1 MTSKTSLSKHI
12 ISNIRQRSWLA
23 ALSIVGQFL
32 CLPLYVLMM
41 IGEEKINSYE
51 SITEWLNL
59 YFPKMFGSVY
69 NIFLVLFVSLLAV
82 ICAVTGFSYI
92 HSKVK
97 EDFYHSLPVKRS
109 QWFLINYVSGLLI
122 FLVPYVIWSLC
133 TLLIGVVSG
142 AAGAEVFKYS
152 FLTIGSM
159 ILLFLVVY
167 HTVLLGMFL
176 TGQTVTALLASGVIF
191 VYGSVILWLFTALAE
206 TFFSTWSGYTTSSF
220 MNRLL
225 SYSSPLMLSLG
236 LINRQM
242 IRGIMFSVSIVTII
256 YIIASVLIALILYKK
271 YQSESAENALAFKKT
286 APFIKVL
293 ITVPFSIGVG
303 LFINMIFFNGTH
315 LFWCIIWTMIAAILI
330 SCVIEFIY
338 HHDMHMIFN
347 DKISTLVSIA
357 AAFAILICMKA
368 DVSGYDKWMPEESR
382 IEEMSMQSNLVNGY
396 LHYPYGAGFDMLDH
410 SSVKNFAPLYRL
422 AMEGV
427 QNLDIY
433 DIHSFYYD
441 EYSDNLTDLTIKFTL
456 KNGKEVYRNYVISKN
471 SLLKE
476 LTTLF
481 EDEEYRKAFFPV
493 FSINEDKLISAEFTN
508 LYNTTK
514 TLVLE
519 HEQYT
524 ALLNAYEKDL
534 LNVDMDTLAYEFPIG
549 SLNFFYEYDERSGKS
564 QATVITSDYA
574 YNYYPETIDL
584 RQLYIYESFTNTLA
598 VLEES
603 GYPAVASL
611 DAEYVEKMVYNHP
624 SETEDTVWDSEIV
637 TDPVKI
643 QELLNRAVIAE
654 TNGITGSLRTA
665 DESINV
671 YFKGNPEEIYYS
683 LLEVK

>member
-12 ISNIRQRSWLA
+12 IYNLKQSSWLA
-23 ALSIVGQFL
+23 ALSVVGQFL

-41 IGEEKINSYE
+41 IGEEKINSYG
-51 SITEWLNL
+51 SLSEWLNL

-69 NIFLVLFVSLLAV
+69 NLFLVLFIVLLAV

-109 QWFLINYVSGLLI
+109 QWFLINYISGLLI

-133 TLLIGVVSG
+133 TLLIGTFSG

-152 FLTIGSM
+152 FITIGSM

-191 VYGSVILWLFTALAE
+191 IYGSVILWLCTALAE

-220 MNRLL
+220 MNELL
-225 SYSSPLMLSLG
+225 SYSSPLMLSVG

-242 IRGIMFSVSIVTII
+242 IRGIIFGVSSVTII
-256 YIIASVLIALILYKK
+256 YIIVSFLIALILYKK
-271 YQSESAENALAFKKT
+271 YQSESAENALAYKKT

-293 ITVPFSIGVG
+293 ITIPFSIGVG
-303 LFINMIFFNGTH
+303 LFINMILFNGVN

-347 DKISTLVSIA
+347 GKISTLVSLA
-357 AAFAILICMKA
+357 AAFAILICMNT
-368 DVSGYDKWMPEESR
+368 DVFGYDKWLPDESK
-382 IEEMSMQSNLVNGY
+382 IEEMSMQSSAVNGY
-396 LHYPYGAGFDMLDH
+396 LHYPYGAGFDILDAG
-410 SSVKNFAPLYRL
+410 STKNFAPLYRL
-422 AMEGV
+422 AMEGT
-427 QNLDIY
+427 QNSNTFNT
-433 DIHSFYYD
+433 HSFYYD
-441 EYSDNLTDLTIKFTL
+441 EYSDNETDITIKFTL
-456 KNGKEVYRNYVISKN
+456 KNGKEVYRSYVISKD

-476 LTTLF
+476 LTALF
-481 EDEEYRKAFFPV
+481 EDEEYRKAFFPI
-493 FSINEDKLISAEFTN
+493 FSMNEDKLISAEFSN
-508 LYNTTK
+508 LYNTNK

-519 HEQYT
+519 PEQYT
-524 ALLNAYEKDL
+524 ALLNAYQKDL
-534 LNVDMDTLAYEFPIG
+534 LNVDVDTLAYEFPIG
-549 SLNFFYEYDERSGKS
+549 SLDFIYEYDMSSDESA
-564 QATVITSDYA
+564 ATVRTSA
-574 YNYYPETIDL
+574 YTYEASHGTSNL
-584 RQLYIYESFTNTLA
+584 SQLYIYESFTNTLA
-598 VLEES
+598 FLEEI
-603 GYPAVASL
+603 GYPAVTSL
-611 DAEYVEKMVYNHP
+611 DVGYVEKMIYNHL
-624 SETEDTVWDSEIV
+624 SETEDTVWDSETI
-637 TDPVKI
+637 TDSVKI
-643 QELLNRAVIAE
+643 QELLDRAVIAE
-654 TNGITGSLRTA
+654 TNGITGALRTS

-683 LLEVK
+683 LLGVK